1 MAGRTPLIRRPKY
14 RCALFRFQKC
24 PVSSPSLQNYTLLF
38 LFSGTTLLFKP
49 LSRSGGW
56 KKPLSPPHFRS
67 PSFRNE
73 LMHRRHPFRSIMQKS
88 NQQFIW
94 LKKGEYDYWTWNEE
108 SLDFSEVFW
117 QVFFRWSNNF
127 EKCIEGRL
135 DVNLLGLDNCRGLF
149 KGLWIF
155 LRIVGSF
162 QLDIRAI
169 YFRGDGRMRNR
180 RWIEWL
186 VIFEQMRK
194 MKSN

>member
-88 NQQFIW
+88 NQQFIS
-94 LKKGEYDYWTWNEE
+94 LKKGERRV
-108 SLDFSEVFW
+108 SMI
-117 QVFFRWSNNF
+117 
-127 EKCIEGRL
+127 IE
-135 DVNLLGLDNCRGLF
+135 RGTRRV
-149 KGLWIF
+149 WIF
-155 LRIVGSF
+155 LKFFDKFFSDDRTILRSASRE
-162 QLDIRAI
+162 D
-169 YFRGDGRMRNR
+169 
-180 RWIEWL
+180 WT
-186 VIFEQMRK
+186 
-194 MKSN
+194 